1 MLVVTYDQDDLV
13 ELVEVGYGVD
23 DQVFFYGVQPGAR
36 SATSSSSLGSSSMA
50 GSKSVAWSACT
61 GYIARHIS
69 NTGTRWGGT

>member
-36 SATSSSSLGSSSMA
+36 SATSSSSLGSRSM
-50 GSKSVAWSACT
+50 
-61 GYIARHIS
+61 
-69 NTGTRWGGT
+69 GGQSRLLGPLVPDTLLAT